1 MGKRYYPQTQSE
13 ECKYGVKKIK
23 NVISEELNLDK
34 SDDDYK
40 EYDESHEK
48 IWCGL
53 RRYIFILIDSIM
65 YDQSIAYT

>member
-13 ECKYGVKKIK
+13 ECKYAVKKIK

-40 EYDESHEK
+40 ESDESDEK
-48 IWCGL
+48 I
-53 RRYIFILIDSIM
+53 
-65 YDQSIAYT
+65 

>member
-48 IWCGL
+48 I
-53 RRYIFILIDSIM
+53 
-65 YDQSIAYT
+65 